1 MTTIKERII
10 LIIANVI
17 MAEIIF
23 FAFIILGIG
32 EWSNGIGSP
41 PVHDYPF
48 PVLYMALCIGITIT
62 SHCCG
67 EIMYNH
73 KLNRKAT

>member
-1 MTTIKERII
+1 MMTMKEWII
-10 LIIANVI
+10 LIVMNVI
-17 MAEIIF
+17 MAEIVF

-41 PVHDYPF
+41 PIHDYSF
-48 PVLYMALCIGITIT
+48 PALYIALCIGITIT
-62 SHCCG
+62 NQCCA
-67 EIMYNH
+67 ISIHNH